1 MYRGFTPPTPPA
13 SRWINSSSTPITRLG
28 QEPEIEVAMKTLL
41 SVLLPATAGNT
52 IHGMKL
58 PVYVFIV
65 LASSALFEA
74 ASTFWRPMGAQAA
87 SLGWI

>member
-1 MYRGFTPPTPPA
+1 MQRPGIDSQYRKT
-13 SRWINSSSTPITRLG
+13 
-28 QEPEIEVAMKTLL
+28 EIEVAMKTLL

-52 IHGMKL
+52 IHGLKL

-74 ASTFWRPMGAQAA
+74 ASTFWRLITGNVFAPNSRMPHLAG
-87 SLGWI
+87 SLGRPPD

>member
-1 MYRGFTPPTPPA
+1 
-13 SRWINSSSTPITRLG
+13 
-28 QEPEIEVAMKTLL
+28 MKTLL